1 MTFLRAAMLGAL
13 VLAGLLSAVGVP
25 ARANEVVNPGF
36 ETGALTPWFQI
47 FPPASMDPADW
58 AVTSSDVHSGSFSA
72 ADDGN
77 RGLRQDLPAPIP
89 TSNIAEVSFWIRHPN
104 SANAQTAVDLFYS
117 DATSNETLFS
127 TSSTNWELHDV
138 TANLQAGKSLVGLAI
153 FGYSSAM
160 PPDPTFLDDVTIRLV
175 NQCPAAPIGGCLAAL
190 STKGVLNITDSPT
203 PEKDKLVWK
212 WQGTTALADFGDPT
226 TTSDYQLCVYQNGA
240 FAAAAT
246 APADSTCDGD
256 PCWEATTTGFRY
268 NDPEGTPAGVLRATL
283 KASSTRPGKITVSAK
298 GVHLVVPAG
307 PLATPVEVQLSRTGG
322 GPCWS
327 ATFSS
332 PKRNDTGGFQGK
344 SD

>member
-190 STKGVLNITDSPT
+190 STKGVLNIKDSPT
-203 PEKDKLVWK
+203 PREGQAGVEVAGHDRPRGLRRSHHDERLSAVRVPERGLCGGGHGARR
-212 WQGTTALADFGDPT
+212 QHVRRRPVLGGDDDRVPLQR
-226 TTSDYQLCVYQNGA
+226 SG
-240 FAAAAT
+240 
-246 APADSTCDGD
+246 GD
-256 PCWEATTTGFRY
+256 AGGR
-268 NDPEGTPAGVLRATL
+268 PAGDA
-283 KASSTRPGKITVSAK
+283 
-298 GVHLVVPAG
+298 
-307 PLATPVEVQLSRTGG
+307 
-322 GPCWS
+322 
-327 ATFSS
+327 
-332 PKRNDTGGFQGK
+332 QG
-344 SD
+344 